1 MKKKGKIKISL
12 KRQLSRWFGMIY
24 VSFFGIVLIT
34 LIISIFSYH
43 FDRKMQIEGK
53 LEKAT
58 INIASDIEQI
68 TKFVLQIFWNEEE
81 IETLKK
87 NHR

>member
-1 MKKKGKIKISL
+1 
-12 KRQLSRWFGMIY
+12 
-24 VSFFGIVLIT
+24 
-34 LIISIFSYH
+34 
-43 FDRKMQIEGK
+43 MQIEGK

-87 NHR
+87 PQVIWKDIKIYIQFKKICICG